1 MFVFVST
8 SFEGTSLTIVS
19 DLQKAARL
27 GVLPAI
33 YNIGNFYSAGMGGA
47 EKSDARAY
55 QYYFAGAQVFRA
67 SENEPSRLT
76 LNLTSFLTSTSTST
90 LLHCRGEI
98 PRPCSP

>member
-1 MFVFVST
+1 MFVFVSS

-55 QYYFAGAQVFRA
+55 QYYFAGAQVIRT
-67 SENEPSRLT
+67 SENKSQQFSAPDSL
-76 LNLTSFLTSTSTST
+76 
-90 LLHCRGEI
+90 
-98 PRPCSP
+98 